1 MNSSGI
7 VETSGNKIPML
18 TNRLTFTMTN
28 STSSLTSEIIDE
40 EISLDQLQH
49 ISGGLAPLAV
59 IAAVKLGGAAVAAVG
74 GGVTYGV
81 SKLLK

>member
-28 STSSLTSEIIDE
+28 STSYLTSEIIDE

-49 ISGGLAPLAV
+49 ISGGIAPLVA
-59 IAAVKLGGAAVAAVG
+59 IGLVKLGGAAVAGVG
-74 GGVTYGV
+74 LAIAYGA
-81 SKLLK
+81 SKIGK

>member
-1 MNSSGI
+1 
-7 VETSGNKIPML
+7 ML

-49 ISGGLAPLAV
+49 ISGGIAPLVA
-59 IAAVKLGGAAVAAVG
+59 IGLVKLGGAAVAGVG
-74 GGVTYGV
+74 LAIAYGA
-81 SKLLK
+81 SKIGK

>member
-7 VETSGNKIPML
+7 VETSGNKISIL
-18 TNRLTFTMTN
+18 TSRLTFTMTN

-49 ISGGLAPLAV
+49 VSGGLGPLAV
-59 IAAVKLGGAAVAAVG
+59 IVAVKLGGAAVAAVG
-74 GGVTYGV
+74 GGAAYGV

>member
-49 ISGGLAPLAV
+49 ISGGIAPLV
-59 IAAVKLGGAAVAAVG
+59 GFLLVKAIGAGVAAVG
-74 GGVTYGV
+74 VGAAYGVTRL
-81 SKLLK
+81 SK

>member
-1 MNSSGI
+1 
-7 VETSGNKIPML
+7 ML

-49 ISGGLAPLAV
+49 VSGGLGPLAV
-59 IAAVKLGGAAVAAVG
+59 IVAVKLGGAAVAGAG
-74 GGVTYGV
+74 LAIAYGA
-81 SKLLK
+81 SKLRK

>member
-28 STSSLTSEIIDE
+28 STSYLTSEIIDE

-49 ISGGLAPLAV
+49 VSGGLAPLAF
-59 IAAVKLGGAAVAAVG
+59 IAAVKLGGAAVAGVG
-74 GGVTYGV
+74 LAIAYGA
-81 SKLLK
+81 SKIGK